1 MSLRRSSLLF
11 GMPLAI
17 ALLAAALAFF
27 AWPAAADSDHAAA
40 KRLRESG
47 EILPLE
53 QILERAY
60 KQQPGKVLETELD
73 RERGRYL
80 YEIEVLDANGKV
92 WELKYDA
99 RSGELLRHGPD
110 D

>member
-1 MSLRRSSLLF
+1 MNLRRSSLL
-11 GMPLAI
+11 PT
-17 ALLAAALAFF
+17 LAFAVVLGAA
-27 AWPAAADSDHAAA
+27 AWPAGADSDHAEA
-40 KRLRESG
+40 KRLRQSG

-53 QILERAY
+53 DILERAR
-60 KQQPGKVLETELD
+60 KARPGKVLETELE

-80 YEIEVLDANGKV
+80 YELEILDANGQV